1 MSYISKSKLA
11 DGGKFKDYQRIRE
24 SLRVSRESSAVQFTN
39 LKFEA
44 KIVSQNQGSLTKLI
58 L

>member
-11 DGGKFKDYQRIRE
+11 NGGKFKDYQRIRE
-24 SLRVSRESSAVQFTN
+24 SLRVRRESSAVQFTN

-44 KIVSQNQGSLTKLI
+44 KMVSQNQESLTKLI